1 MKIRKISTH
10 SLDQA
15 QLRHLESELYS
26 GLAKIRQAN
35 YALED
40 IGEVNFIIE
49 DKKKVLH
56 RRGSSGDLVI
66 IGTDVNRFGVCI
78 KSIFLQ
84 NKDQVRDRMHR
95 LGKQYI
101 SLIGG

>member
-1 MKIRKISTH
+1 MKIRKISPH
-10 SLDQA
+10 SLSQA
-15 QLRHLESELYS
+15 DTRRLESELYE
-26 GLAKIRQAN
+26 GLSKIRSAN
-35 YALED
+35 YALEN

-49 DKKKVLH
+49 DKQKVLH
-56 RRGSSGDLVI
+56 RSGSSGDLVI
-66 IGTDVNRFGVCI
+66 IGTDINCAGVCI

-84 NKDQVRDRMHR
+84 HKDQVRDRMSR